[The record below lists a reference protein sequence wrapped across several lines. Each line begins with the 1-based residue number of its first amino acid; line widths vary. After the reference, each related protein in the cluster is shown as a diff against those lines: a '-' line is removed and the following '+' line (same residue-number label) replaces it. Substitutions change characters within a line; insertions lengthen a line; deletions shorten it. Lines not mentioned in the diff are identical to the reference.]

1 MRSSTI
7 KNNSKKNHQLKLIE
21 GNFTAPEAGKFLFA
35 LLNSKINYHTL
46 EIFSAKERAMH
57 SDTKHN
63 EKRIEELKAA
73 KEALKKIILSA
84 EQKNQKLSVN
94 SIIKIEL
101 LNV

>member
-1 MRSSTI
+1 MRSTTVKS
-7 KNNSKKNHQLKLIE
+7 NSKKNHQLKLIE

-35 LLNSKINYHTL
+35 LLNSKINYHSL
-46 EIFSAKERAMH
+46 EIFSAKERASH

-73 KEALKKIILSA
+73 EESLKKIIASA

-94 SIIKIEL
+94 SIIEIKL
-101 LNV
+101 LDD